1 MKRLLF
7 ITLISLMGITFSN
20 AFPLNVLPNAGD
32 PPCHPKHPVVDSA
45 LIMATLSDSM
55 VIWYFRLS
63 NYDTIYIISNHFT
76 ENVSVTH
83 HEEDEKTIL
92 FVSRESAPSSFVLG
106 RRPNI
111 VLEVLGF
118 GWESKNRVQLS
129 IGRDTNNRATI
140 RAVRRHG
147 RWRIYAGSIT

>member
-7 ITLISLMGITFSN
+7 ITLVSLMGITFSN
-20 AFPLNVLPNAGD
+20 AFPLNVSPNEGE
-32 PPCHPKHPVVDSA
+32 PPCQPIHPVVDSA
-45 LIMATLSDSM
+45 LIIATLSDSM

-76 ENVSVTH
+76 ENVSFTH

-92 FVSRESAPSSFVLG
+92 FVSRESTPSSFVLG

-140 RAVRRHG
+140 WAVRRRG